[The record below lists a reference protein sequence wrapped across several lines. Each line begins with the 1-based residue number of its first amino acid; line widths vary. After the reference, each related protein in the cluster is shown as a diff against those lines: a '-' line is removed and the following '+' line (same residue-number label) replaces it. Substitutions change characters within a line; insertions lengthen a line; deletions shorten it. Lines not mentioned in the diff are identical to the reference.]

1 MPGVAAFLERGSKET
16 NLLIGL
22 ATGNLEPAAWLK
34 LKRGGI
40 QQYFQFGG
48 FGSDSHD
55 RTELTRIAVKR
66 GREIA
71 SGTIPCEHIYVIGDT
86 PYDIRA
92 AKALGLKTI
101 AVATGIHKRAELLAH
116 APTRCLSNLTD
127 ESGILHYI
135 TKPSYSKTLP

>member
-1 MPGVAAFLERGSKET
+1 MPGVAAFLERSSKET
-16 NLLIGL
+16 NLLVGL

-40 QQYFQFGG
+40 RQYFQFGG
-48 FGSDSHD
+48 FGSDSRD
-55 RTELTRIAVKR
+55 RTELTRIAVER
-66 GREIA
+66 GRETA

-92 AKALGLKTI
+92 AKALGLKMI

-116 APTRCLSNLTD
+116 APTHCLSNLTD
-127 ESGILHYI
+127 ANGILESL
-135 TKPSYSKTLP
+135 KA